1 MTTTFESAK
10 VGDRVYS
17 LVHDK
22 FFVITRIDT
31 ECMLQMTITDGM
43 THRYFDHN
51 GSHGHATPQLYFWD
65 MPTII
70 APEQPL
76 PAPPVDTL
84 VEANATYK
92 RYSAGRLSPA
102 GWLACWHDGTTSH
115 TADRNEADKGMVWY
129 KDWIVLGDNV

>member
-1 MTTTFESAK
+1 MTTTFENAK

-43 THRYFDHN
+43 THRYFDYN

-65 MPTII
+65 NPTII
-70 APEQPL
+70 APERPQQA
-76 PAPPVDTL
+76 PAVDTL
-84 VEANATYK
+84 VEVRDGYESWIK
-92 RYSAGRLSPA
+92 RYSAGSFDNGRLV
-102 GWLACWHDGTTSH
+102 CWAIGCTSH
-115 TADRNEADKGMVWY
+115 TANNDTLAWKEWRL
-129 KDWIVLGDNV
+129 IGDNV